1 MQAPFRLQTG
11 LEPNKSHRSEL
22 CGDKREWCRRRDA
35 KIGSGSIVSPEDGR
49 MFRVVCAPTLNSR
62 GAYGRT
68 LLLVWWIPHCA
79 AEQEQVWDQQRF
91 IARVK
96 IAHGLMVSALSQ
108 SGGWQRITRRTTF
121 KQPKAGLEWKFD
133 LHCPFLTQGAPLW
146 AGTSVRLFSCVLPQP
161 QLIPR
166 SISGNIPTCKAA
178 ANIQIPQRCIL
189 FRFIFLLRERS
200 AALFVRFFF
209 LF

>member
-1 MQAPFRLQTG
+1 MQAPFRLQTE

-35 KIGSGSIVSPEDGR
+35 KTGSGSIVSPEDGR
-49 MFRVVCAPTLNSR
+49 MFRIVCAPTLNSR

-68 LLLVWWIPHCA
+68 PLLVWWIPHCA

-108 SGGWQRITRRTTF
+108 SGMANNYTENYIQATESRSRVEIRF
-121 KQPKAGLEWKFD
+121 ALSLFNAG
-133 LHCPFLTQGAPLW
+133 ALW

-161 QLIPR
+161 QLIPC

-189 FRFIFLLRERS
+189 FRFIFLLRERN
-200 AALFVRFFF
+200 AARQILFGFF
-209 LF
+209 